1 MGRDDGMTGPNTG
14 DVTGERLDVGF
25 VPVECPG
32 ADGTGAVHTSTL
44 LIEHLSWYHDLTVY
58 VTTQWEAERPL
69 PADDRVEYVINDG
82 LSSLPHPLSEKVKAL
97 ETETEALERHDL
109 VHSYSS
115 AFIPVLADLEVPT
128 LSTLNSYLPV
138 CPKADMLYHGEE
150 KCSGPGRAKCLRCIV
165 STAAGRW
172 QGVDSELRSGYVS
185 VGSIPFVER
194 SMAAASGVDAYH
206 ALSPHLVRDYGA
218 LGFPEDRI
226 TVIPHF
232 YDERFFSPVREYTNP
247 IYREEPISLL
257 TVGALS
263 DIKDV
268 DTVIEALAESRA
280 RGHDVELRVAG
291 KGGREESLRS
301 LADDLG
307 VADAI
312 EWLGYVDH
320 ARLPDVY
327 DEADVFVYSGI
338 LDEPFGR
345 VMLEALASHTP
356 ILTSDVGSM
365 REIVGPAGEV
375 YQPGNPVGLADAFE
389 TLMSEYVARQRAIPD
404 HVRGFSPDVVID
416 SYLALYEEVAA
427 LRTTVSP

>member
-1 MGRDDGMTGPNTG
+1 MRGPNG
-14 DVTGERLDVGF
+14 ADGGAEPRERLDVGF

-32 ADGTGAVHTSTL
+32 ANGTGAVHTSTL
-44 LIEHLSWYHDLTVY
+44 LIEHLSWHHDLTVY

-69 PADDRVEYVINDG
+69 PAEERVEYVINDG
-82 LSSLPHPLSEKVKAL
+82 LSYLPHPLSEKVSAL
-97 ETETEALERHDL
+97 ETETEALERHDI

-115 AFIPVLADLEVPT
+115 AFVSVLAELDVPT

-138 CPKADMLYHGEE
+138 CPKADMLYRGEE
-150 KCSGPGRAKCLRCIV
+150 KCSGPGRTKCLRCIAA
-165 STAAGRW
+165 TAAGRW
-172 QGVDSELRSGYVS
+172 QGIDSELRSGFVS
-185 VGSIPFVER
+185 MGSIPFVER

-218 LGFPEDRI
+218 LGFPEERI
-226 TVIPHF
+226 TVVPHF
-232 YDERFFSPVREYTNP
+232 YDERFFSPVCEYTNP
-247 IYREEPISLL
+247 IYRDEPISLL

-263 DIKDV
+263 DIKDA
-268 DTVIEALAESRA
+268 DTVIEALAETRA

-291 KGGREESLRS
+291 RGGREESLRS

-307 VADAI
+307 VADSI

-375 YQPGNPVGLADAFE
+375 YEPRDPVGLADAFE
-389 TLMSEYVARQRAIPD
+389 TLMREYVAYQRAIPD
-404 HVRGFSPDVVID
+404 HVRGFSPDEVID
-416 SYLALYEEVAA
+416 SYLALYEEVAS
-427 LRTTVSP
+427 LRSPVPP